1 MLYINEI
8 HIYTVQLKKTMVQA
22 VPQSTL
28 VKMVES
34 VQMKA
39 ITCNVVVMETGV
51 EVFVIV
57 VSKTCNTS

>member
-1 MLYINEI
+1 
-8 HIYTVQLKKTMVQA
+8 MVQA